1 MLLHFD
7 PFLLTTS
14 AELQLAVALLPA
26 RLIVRLL
33 GLRLHSVL
41 LRHTTPHHRLR
52 QHSTLLLLRR
62 SCMRRLRSTNGHCRL
77 LDRIRFCEENLRRY
91 QSRLRKSGVLQLFGV
106 WGNKS
111 QGQNSTRSR
120 KGDSISLLF
129 LHFKNA

>member
-52 QHSTLLLLRR
+52 KHGLILLIRGSRL
-62 SCMRRLRSTNGHCRL
+62 RRLRSSNGHR
-77 LDRIRFCEENLRRY
+77 RFPHSVCVREKDLRRH
-91 QSRLRKSGVLQLFGV
+91 QSRLIDRNFVSWAFLECDWGKTAHNFHRFSLFV
-106 WGNKS
+106 Y
-111 QGQNSTRSR
+111 
-120 KGDSISLLF
+120 L
-129 LHFKNA
+129 A